1 MSDLVRLRVVCD
13 WVKDDIDCFLEVLRK
28 VDIADE
34 LELTGFVST
43 EKQLLKDSA
52 IVAQRGADLL
62 AFVFM
67 RCKHL
72 RFVKLDVFLLPEK
85 VDMLRECTSDPIAL
99 HLKFAGP

>member
-1 MSDLVRLRVVCD
+1 M
-13 WVKDDIDCFLEVLRK
+13 LRK

-34 LELTGFVST
+34 LELTGFVNT

-62 AFVFM
+62 EFVFM

-72 RFVKLDVFLLPEK
+72 RFLKLDVFLLSEK

-99 HLKFAGP
+99 HLK